1 MKRKNDEEYKYVTT
15 LIEEIWS
22 SYRKKRQSFS
32 VFLAKVMRAEVNAN
46 FAFFKNYLATRQL
59 MQKICY
65 TTLMYG

>member
-1 MKRKNDEEYKYVTT
+1 MKRKNDEEYNYVTT

-46 FAFFKNYLATRQL
+46 FAFLKNYIATRQL
-59 MQKICY
+59 MQKINY
-65 TTLMYG
+65 ATLIYR